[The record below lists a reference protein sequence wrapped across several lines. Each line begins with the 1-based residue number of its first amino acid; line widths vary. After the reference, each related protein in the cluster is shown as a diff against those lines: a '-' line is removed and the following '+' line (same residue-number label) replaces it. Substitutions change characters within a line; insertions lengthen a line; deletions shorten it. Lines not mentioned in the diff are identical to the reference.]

1 MLANKRIWTGIVVS
15 PWNTLR
21 TTERCTS
28 SVCFMNF
35 RITHCCAL
43 HLYVG
48 YCLHELKVL
57 ELSSPWMDQ
66 PYYFERL
73 KKKPVSQKVIYFL
86 QVYLCLLTIA
96 FQHPSS
102 HVWTRLRS
110 ATSGVQIAVREKASC
125 AFHKYYPARESLN
138 SDFLKAQVHH
148 QHFIVLGF

>member
-1 MLANKRIWTGIVVS
+1 MKYTKDYRKMHIISL
-15 PWNTLR
+15 
-21 TTERCTS
+21 
-28 SVCFMNF
+28 F
-35 RITHCCAL
+35 
-43 HLYVG
+43 
-48 YCLHELKVL
+48 HELQDHSLLCSSLVRGI
-57 ELSSPWMDQ
+57 LSSRTEGSGTIQ
-66 PYYFERL
+66 PLNGSTLLFQEFK
-73 KKKPVSQKVIYFL
+73 KKKPVSQNVIYFL

-138 SDFLKAQVHH
+138 SDFLRAQVHH